1 MLTNRSNP
9 VLASERPVPQAERL
23 SVMLQLREVASPSS
37 PDRHVR
43 FEIPVL
49 GVIRDVDPL
58 QGHVSA
64 SGNWLKAEV
73 DH

>member
-1 MLTNRSNP
+1 
-9 VLASERPVPQAERL
+9 
-23 SVMLQLREVASPSS
+23 MLQIREVASPSS
-37 PDRHVR
+37 PDRPVR
-43 FEIPVL
+43 FEIPFM

-64 SGNWLKAEV
+64 SGHWLKAEV